1 MFRKVKVEKHQSF
14 PFIYPN
20 FFFAYV
26 GCLEAAMD
34 IRSIL
39 RNTLKDQLTLFPDYK
54 TAVIGYVFKCIA
66 DAREWEMKMTD
77 RTTVVIP
84 LVLELAL

>member
-1 MFRKVKVEKHQSF
+1 VFRKVKVEKHQSF
-14 PFIYPN
+14 LFIYSN
-20 FFFAYV
+20 FFFVYV

-54 TAVIGYVFKCIA
+54 TAVIGYVFKYLA
-66 DAREWEMKMTD
+66 DIREGEMKMID
-77 RTTVVIP
+77 CTTVVIP
-84 LVLELAL
+84 LALELAL